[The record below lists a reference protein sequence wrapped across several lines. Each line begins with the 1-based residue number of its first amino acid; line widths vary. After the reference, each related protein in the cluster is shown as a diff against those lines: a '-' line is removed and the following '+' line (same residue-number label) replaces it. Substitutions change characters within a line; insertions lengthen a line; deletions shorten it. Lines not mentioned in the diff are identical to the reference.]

1 LAANTAHENN
11 GFDWAHE
18 WQGPE
23 NDKGSR
29 MTISSQGK
37 SGGTIVAGVLI
48 TTFVLIGLGLS
59 QIRVGGPVYGSL
71 DKISSFTADILPPP
85 LFVVEPMLE
94 VSQVMGNE
102 TVLKQTKQNLA
113 ALETAYRVSAKRWA
127 SDDLDPMLAQEL
139 KSGAQREGDLFWDEI
154 NTALMP
160 ALERRDQAAAQ
171 QSYAKLQGLYIK
183 HRAAIVTLS
192 EHANALRTQVTADS
206 MNTVWLVIAGMAAAA
221 LLSIGLVFLAMR
233 LLTRVVLEPLAETAR
248 TMSHMAA
255 GQLDVGQKTEHRND
269 EIGDA
274 TRAIEVFRA
283 SAKAQKQN
291 AERQKQV
298 VETLASAL
306 DRLADGD
313 LAHRISDPLA
323 EEYEALRRAYNEA
336 VTRLDGALAQVA
348 RSARNVTIGAA
359 EIRSASE
366 DLANRNALQSSSL
379 EESSNSMRQVT
390 GLIAETAVRTREVQS
405 VIGLA
410 TTEAQNGGEVVN
422 DAVSAMAAIER
433 SSQEISQIIDLID
446 SIAFQTNLLALNAGV
461 EAARAG
467 EAGRGFAVVATEVRA
482 LAQRS
487 ADAAG
492 NIKTLI
498 ATSTRE
504 VASGVTLV
512 GNAGHVLK
520 GLVDRVR
527 GVSSLV
533 TEIADDATSQASSLD
548 RISSA
553 VGDMDRMT
561 QHNAAMVEESTAAAR
576 SLASEANGL
585 SALVVHFRTSELN
598 ESPMQRRLAA

>member
-1 LAANTAHENN
+1 
-11 GFDWAHE
+11 
-18 WQGPE
+18 
-23 NDKGSR
+23 
-29 MTISSQGK
+29 MTISSRGK
-37 SGGTIVAGVLI
+37 SGGTIIAGVLI

-94 VSQVMGNE
+94 VSQVMNNTGS
-102 TVLKQTKQNLA
+102 LKQTKQDLHT
-113 ALETAYRVSAKRWA
+113 LETAYRASAKRWA
-127 SDDLDPMLAQEL
+127 ADELDPVLVQEV
-139 KSGAQREGDLFWDEI
+139 KNGAEREGELFWDEI
-154 NTALMP
+154 NNTLLP
-160 ALERRDQAAAQ
+160 ALERNDGSAAAQ
-171 QSYAKLQGLYIK
+171 SFARLQGIYSK
-183 HRAAIVTLS
+183 HRAAIVSLAD
-192 EHANALRTQVTADS
+192 HANAVRTQMTTDS
-206 MNTVWLVIAGMAAAA
+206 MTTVWLVVAGMAVAA
-221 LLSIGLVFLAMR
+221 LLSVGLVFTAIR
-233 LLTRVVLEPLAETAR
+233 LLTWVVLDPLAETAR
-248 TMSHMAA
+248 IMSHMAA
-255 GQLDVGQKTEHRND
+255 GHLDVGQKTEHRAD

-274 TRAIEVFRA
+274 TRAIEVFRT
-283 SAKAQKQN
+283 SAMAQRED

-306 DRLADGD
+306 DRLAQGD
-313 LAHRISDPLA
+313 LLHRIKEPLA
-323 EEYEALRRAYNEA
+323 PQYEPLRRAYNDA
-336 VTRLDGALAQVA
+336 VTHLDGALAQVA

-390 GLIAETAVRTREVQS
+390 GLIADTATRTREVQT

-410 TTEAQNGGEVVN
+410 TQEAQNGGDVVN
-422 DAVSAMAAIER
+422 DAVTAMAAIER
-433 SSQEISQIIDLID
+433 SSQEIGQIIDLID

-504 VASGVTLV
+504 VASGVALV
-512 GNAGHVLK
+512 GNAGHVLE
-520 GLVDRVR
+520 GLATRVR
-527 GVSSLV
+527 GVASLV
-533 TEIADDATSQASSLD
+533 TEIADDASSQASSLE

-576 SLASEANGL
+576 SLASEASGL
-585 SALVVHFRTSELN
+585 SALVVRFKTSEASENGILH
-598 ESPMQRRLAA
+598 RLAA

>member
-1 LAANTAHENN
+1 
-11 GFDWAHE
+11 
-18 WQGPE
+18 
-23 NDKGSR
+23 
-29 MTISSQGK
+29 MTISSKGK
-37 SGGTIVAGVLI
+37 SGGTIIAGVLI

-71 DKISSFTADILPPP
+71 DRISSFTADILPPP
-85 LFVVEPMLE
+85 LYVVEPMLE
-94 VSQVMGNE
+94 VSQVMNNAGS
-102 TVLKQTKQNLA
+102 LKQTKQNLA
-113 ALETAYRVSAKRWA
+113 SLETAYRVSAKRWA
-127 SDDLDPMLAQEL
+127 SDELDPVLAQEL
-139 KSGAQREGDLFWDEI
+139 KNGAQREGDLFWDEI
-154 NTALMP
+154 DTALLP
-160 ALERRDQAAAQ
+160 ALERGDGGAAAQ
-171 QSYAKLQGLYIK
+171 SFAKVQGIYGK
-183 HRAAIVTLS
+183 HRAAIVALS
-192 EHANALRTQVTADS
+192 EHANALRTQMTDAS
-206 MNTVWLVIAGMAAAA
+206 MTTVWLVIAGMAAAA
-221 LLSIGLVFLAMR
+221 LLSVGLVFVAIR
-233 LLTRVVLEPLAETAR
+233 LLMQVVLDPLAETAR

-255 GQLDVGQKTEHRND
+255 GQLDVGQTTEHRAD

-283 SAKAQKQN
+283 SAKAQRQN
-291 AERQKQV
+291 AAQQKQV

-323 EEYEALRRAYNEA
+323 DEYEALRRAYNDA
-336 VTRLDGALAQVA
+336 VTRLDRALAQVA

-390 GLIAETAVRTREVQS
+390 DLIAETAVRTREVQS

-548 RISSA
+548 RISTA

-585 SALVVHFRTSELN
+585 SALVVHFKTTETG
-598 ESPMQRRLAA
+598 ESQMQRRLAA

>member
-1 LAANTAHENN
+1 
-11 GFDWAHE
+11 
-18 WQGPE
+18 
-23 NDKGSR
+23 
-29 MTISSQGK
+29 MTISSRGK
-37 SGGTIVAGVLI
+37 SGGTIIAGVLI

-71 DKISSFTADILPPP
+71 DRISSFTADILPPP

-94 VSQVMGNE
+94 VTQVMHNPGILN
-102 TVLKQTKQNLA
+102 QTKQNLGT
-113 ALETAYRVSAKRWA
+113 LESAYRASAKRWA
-127 SDDLDPMLAQEL
+127 EDELDPMLAQEL
-139 KSGAQREGDLFWDEI
+139 KSGAQRQGDLFWDEI
-154 NTALMP
+154 NSTLLP
-160 ALERRDQAAAQ
+160 ALERGNDAAAQ
-171 QSYAKLQGLYIK
+171 ESFGRVQALYVK
-183 HRAAIVTLS
+183 HRAGIVALS
-192 EHANALRTQVTADS
+192 EHANTIRAQITTES
-206 MNTVWLVIAGMAAAA
+206 MTTVWFVIAGMAFAA
-221 LLSIGLVFLAMR
+221 LLSVGLVFVAIR
-233 LLTRVVLEPLAETAR
+233 LLMRVVLEPLAQTAK

-255 GQLDVGQKTEHRND
+255 GQLEVGRTDEHRAD

-283 SAKAQKQN
+283 SAIAQREN
-291 AERQKQV
+291 AERQQQV

-306 DRLADGD
+306 DRLAAGD
-313 LAHRISDPLA
+313 LLHRVTQPLA
-323 EEYEALRRAYNEA
+323 PEYEPLRRAYNDA
-336 VTRLDGALAQVA
+336 VTHLDGALAQVA

-366 DLANRNALQSSSL
+366 DLANRNALQSTSL

-390 GLIAETAVRTREVQS
+390 GLIAETAARTREVQT

-410 TTEAQNGGEVVN
+410 TQEAQNGGEVVN
-422 DAVSAMAAIER
+422 DAVTAMAAIER
-433 SSQEISQIIDLID
+433 SSQEIGQIIDLID

-504 VASGVTLV
+504 VASGVALV
-512 GNAGHVLK
+512 GNAGTVLE
-520 GLVDRVR
+520 GLANRVR
-527 GVSSLV
+527 GVATLV
-533 TEIADDATSQASSLD
+533 TEIADDASSQATSLE
-548 RISSA
+548 RINTA

-585 SALVVHFRTSELN
+585 SALVVHFQTSEA
-598 ESPMQRRLAA
+598 EHGGTVRRLAA